1 MTNKKTVII
10 DFGKVSSAYCGL
22 AETALNFA
30 GALNAVQDCD
40 FEFTYIVPKPLQ
52 TAFDRQVGANA
63 IVPDYSGL
71 RRGLYYLCRQKSI
84 LCALPDFDL
93 YHYLHFYS
101 PWGPNG
107 KFDRRLL
114 LTVHDFH
121 AMQRKRAAKRLH
133 RKLAAVGTVVF
144 ISKFA
149 ASQYGHHVNFPAITT
164 SVIANGVRVPPEV
177 SRADSR
183 QWQKQF
189 GDYLF
194 TLGGL
199 RRKNLH
205 ALLGMMEKTEDFEN
219 LRRLKLVIA
228 GNIKADYQRQLS
240 QQVQRANLQN
250 KIIFSGA
257 VSDAVKFQ
265 LMAACRAFVF
275 PSLQE
280 GFGLPVIEAMHF
292 GKAVFAAH
300 KTSLPEVAGRH
311 AYYWHQFDPGYMAEV
326 LHQGLLQEQAGQK
339 QINHKSAQR
348 MAYARRFNWQENARQ
363 YLQLYKTILAD
374 KQ

>member
-1 MTNKKTVII
+1 MTNKKTIII
-10 DFGKVSSAYCGL
+10 DFGKISTPYCGL

-30 GALNAVQDCD
+30 GALHASQDCD
-40 FEFTYIVPKPLQ
+40 FEFTYIVPQPLR
-52 TAFDRQVGANA
+52 TEFDRQVGGRA
-63 IVPDYSGL
+63 IVPNYSGL
-71 RRGLYYLCRQKSI
+71 TLGLYYLCRQKSI

-101 PWGPNG
+101 PWGPDE

-114 LTVHDFH
+114 LTVHDLH
-121 AMQRKRAAKRLH
+121 AVQRKRAARRLH
-133 RKLAAVGTVVF
+133 KKLAAVSTLAF

-149 ASQYGHHVNFPAITT
+149 ASQYRRYFNFPAIAT
-164 SVIANGVRVPPEV
+164 SVIANGVRVPPKV
-177 SRADSR
+177 SQADSR

-205 ALLGMMEKTEDFEN
+205 ALLGMMAKTGNFEN
-219 LRRLKLVIA
+219 VRRLKLVIA
-228 GNIKADYQRQLS
+228 GHIKTDYQRQLS
-240 QQVQRANLQN
+240 RQARHANLQN
-250 KIIFSGA
+250 KIVFLGA
-257 VSDAVKFQ
+257 VSDEVKFQ

-292 GKAVFAAH
+292 GKAVFSSD
-300 KTSLPEVAGRH
+300 KTSLPEVAGDH
-311 AYYWHQFDPGYMAEV
+311 AYYWHKFDPGYMAQV
-326 LHQGLLQEQAGQK
+326 LHQGLLQEQTG
-339 QINHKSAQR
+339 NKSAQR
-348 MAYARRFNWQENARQ
+348 MAYASQFNWQKNARQ
-363 YLQLYKTILAD
+363 YLRLYKTILAD
-374 KQ
+374 KE